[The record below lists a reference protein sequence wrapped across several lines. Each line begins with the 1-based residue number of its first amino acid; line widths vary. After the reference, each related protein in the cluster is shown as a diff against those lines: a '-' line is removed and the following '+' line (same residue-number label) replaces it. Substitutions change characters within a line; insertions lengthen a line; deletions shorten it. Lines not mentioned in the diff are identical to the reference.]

1 MSDWRPN
8 FDWITDNLA
17 VGGSFPAR
25 AATRLVGEHG
35 IRAVI
40 DLRSEEAD
48 DEALL
53 RAHGIASL
61 HLPTHD
67 MCAIDRAH
75 LDRGVE
81 FAARHLDR
89 SERVLVHC
97 AHGIGRSAL
106 LALCIL
112 VDRDLAPLAA
122 LELLK
127 DRRRR
132 VCPTNEQLE
141 CWSAWL
147 AAQRRRRPC
156 DWEVPDL
163 DDCKAIAHRDWPS
176 R

>member
-1 MSDWRPN
+1 MPAWQPN
-8 FDWITDNLA
+8 FDWITDRLA
-17 VGGSFPAR
+17 VGGSFPASQ
-25 AATRLVGEHG
+25 AGHLVREHG

-40 DLRSEEAD
+40 DLRSEDAHD
-48 DEALL
+48 AALL
-53 RAHGIASL
+53 RTHGIALL

-89 SERVLVHC
+89 DERLLVHC

-127 DRRRR
+127 ARRGRIW
-132 VCPTNEQLE
+132 PTTEQLD
-141 CWSAWL
+141 CWSHWL
-147 AAQRRRRPC
+147 AARRRLRPC
-156 DWEVPDL
+156 EWEVPDL
-163 DDCKAIAHRDWPS
+163 DDCKAIAYRNWPS
-176 R
+176 L